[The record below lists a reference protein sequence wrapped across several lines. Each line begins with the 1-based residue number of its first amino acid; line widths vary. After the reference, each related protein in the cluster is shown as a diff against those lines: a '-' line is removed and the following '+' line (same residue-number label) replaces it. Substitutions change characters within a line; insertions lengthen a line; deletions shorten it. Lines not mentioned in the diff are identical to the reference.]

1 MPINVTP
8 IDGLS
13 DHINDVRSRTGAGVD
28 GQMVTNESLRYGA
41 RGNAPDSAHGVLV
54 AKNVLHHYEK
64 NESWDFGG

>member
-13 DHINDVRSRTGAGVD
+13 DHINNVRSHTGPGVD

-41 RGNAPDSAHGVLV
+41 RGDAPDSAHGVLV
-54 AKNVLHHYEK
+54 ATNVHHHYEM
-64 NESWDFGG
+64 NESWGFSG